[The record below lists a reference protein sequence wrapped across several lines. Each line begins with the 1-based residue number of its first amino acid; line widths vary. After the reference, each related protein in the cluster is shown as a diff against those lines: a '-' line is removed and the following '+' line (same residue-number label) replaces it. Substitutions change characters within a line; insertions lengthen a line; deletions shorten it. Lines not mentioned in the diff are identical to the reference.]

1 MVDFGMPK
9 QAMVD
14 NILVQEP
21 LIVHEARGCTWQAA
35 PAQAWRDCFG
45 QILVASAWWAS
56 QKNRYQEEQW
66 SRNLNIS
73 I

>member
-35 PAQAWRDCFG
+35 PAQA
-45 QILVASAWWAS
+45 
-56 QKNRYQEEQW
+56 
-66 SRNLNIS
+66 
-73 I
+73 

>member
-1 MVDFGMPK
+1 MGKRNGTFFCDNMMGFMVQGETLMVDFGMPK

-35 PAQAWRDCFG
+35 PAQA
-45 QILVASAWWAS
+45 
-56 QKNRYQEEQW
+56 
-66 SRNLNIS
+66 
-73 I
+73 